1 MKVIIEGSERNLPA
15 LWYREGKVFFIDQR
29 KLPAK
34 FEIFEAKDTADVEFA
49 IKHMVVRGAPAIGCA
64 AAYGLA
70 AAMLR
75 KEDVELA
82 ARKLRATRPTAND
95 LFYAIEWMLEM
106 GPGLGPAEAAERYV
120 SGIVD
125 RCRRIGINGG
135 SVIGDGD
142 VLLTHCNA
150 GALATVDYGTALAPM
165 RFAHNEGKKIFVYVD
180 ETRPWLQGSRLT
192 AWELTNESIPHAII
206 ADNAAGHF
214 LRKEVD
220 AVIVGADRITSGGDF
235 ANKIGTY
242 EKAVVAA
249 ANGVPFYVAAPL
261 STFDFGISSGDD
273 IRIEE
278 RAPEEVTTI
287 NGSSIAGPGENAR
300 NPVFDVTP
308 ASYVTGFITEYGIYK
323 PSDLAKLRSEAERGG
338 RAF

>member
-1 MKVIIEGSERNLPA
+1 MKVITEGSERNLPA
-15 LWYREGKVFFIDQR
+15 LWFRDGRIFFIDQR
-29 KLPAK
+29 MLPSK
-34 FEIFEAKDTADVEFA
+34 FELFEARETADVEFA

-75 KEDVELA
+75 KEDPEEA
-82 ARKLRATRPTAND
+82 AGKLRATRPTAND
-95 LFYAIEWMLEM
+95 LFYAIQWMLEM
-106 GPGLGPAEAAERYV
+106 GPQLGPAEAADRYV

-125 RCRRIGINGG
+125 RCRRIGVNGN
-135 SVIGDGD
+135 SVISDGD

-165 RFAHNEGKKIFVYVD
+165 RFAHNGGKRIFVYVD

-220 AVIVGADRITSGGDF
+220 AVIVGADRIASNGDF

-249 ANGVPFYVAAPL
+249 ANSVPFYVAAPL

-278 RAPEEVTTI
+278 RAPEEVTAI
-287 NGSSIAGPGENAR
+287 DGRSIAGPGESAR

-308 ASYVTGFITEYGIYK
+308 AEFVTGFITEYGIFR
-323 PSDLAKLRSEAERGG
+323 PAELGKLRDEADKRGE
-338 RAF
+338 AF